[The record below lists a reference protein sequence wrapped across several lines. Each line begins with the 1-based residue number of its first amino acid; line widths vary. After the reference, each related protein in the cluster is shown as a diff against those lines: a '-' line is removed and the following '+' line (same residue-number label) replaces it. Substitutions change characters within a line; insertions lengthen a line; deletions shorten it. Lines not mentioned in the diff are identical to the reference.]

1 MLRISNLK
9 LPLNADDAD
18 LKRLAAE
25 KLGIA
30 TNLISAVKL
39 AKKSVDARHKSNICY
54 VISVDCK
61 LKNEADIAL
70 NNDIEPLK
78 DVEEYTLPQVK
89 MQIPPVVIGSGPAGM
104 AAALALAE
112 AGLCPLVFER
122 GKDADARKKDVDTF
136 WQSGNLNIVSNVQ
149 FGEGGAGTFSDGKL
163 MTGIKKDK
171 YVRKVLHEFVQA
183 GAPEEILY
191 LAKPHIGTDKL
202 IKMVKNIRRKIEDL
216 GGKYY
221 FEHRLNKLLINDD
234 KIIGIEVTDTGGNIK
249 QFAAEN
255 VVLAIGHSARDT
267 FEMLYNEHIP
277 IEQKPFSVGA
287 RIEHKQSLINKAQ
300 YGAEKINGLGAA
312 DYKLAVHLKNGRSSY
327 TFCMCPGGSV
337 IAAASEQGRVVTNGM
352 SEYARDTENANAAL
366 LVGVGTEDFASKH
379 PLAGMYFQQKIE
391 EAAFV
396 AGGKNYHAPAQLVG
410 DFLKSRESKKS
421 GGVQPSYKPGVTLG
435 TIQNVL
441 PPQVVATM
449 RSAITEM
456 DKKLKGFASSDAVLT
471 APETR
476 SSSPI
481 RILRDE
487 TMQSS
492 VKGLYPCGEGAGYAG
507 GITSAAVDGLK
518 AAEAI
523 VLKK

>member
-9 LPLNADDAD
+9 IPLNADEAD
-18 LKRLAAE
+18 IKRLAAE
-25 KLGIA
+25 KLMVA
-30 TNLISAVKL
+30 ESNISNMVMT
-39 AKKSVDARHKSNICY
+39 KKSVDARHKSNICY

-70 NNDIEPLK
+70 NNDIEPFK

-104 AAALALAE
+104 LAALALAE

-122 GKDADARKKDVDTF
+122 GKDVDARKKDVDTF

-171 YVRKVLHEFVQA
+171 YVHKVLREFVNA

-202 IKMVKNIRRKIEDL
+202 VKMVKNIRRKIEDL

-221 FEHRLNKLLINDD
+221 FEHRLSKLLVNDD
-234 KIIGIEVTDTGGNIK
+234 KVIGIEVTDSSGNVK

-312 DYKLAVHLKNGRSSY
+312 DYKLAVHLKNGRSAY

-410 DFLKSRESKKS
+410 DFLKSRESKKL

-523 VLKK
+523 VLKN